1 MFFWVTATLLTLCAC
16 LALLWPFLRGRPVAA
31 TQAEAHDVEVYRD
44 QLRELDRDLA
54 RGTIAAAEAAQARA
68 EIGRRLLASDGALAG
83 GQPDSRPQSRL
94 PLAIASAAIL
104 AVPIVSWS
112 VYVAIGS
119 PRMPDQPLS
128 ARLEADPANSSAA
141 ELVARAERH
150 LAENPQD
157 GRGWDVLA
165 PIYLRMGRSAD
176 AATAY
181 RNAIRIN
188 GESAAR
194 QGGLGEALVAVAG
207 GIVTDEA
214 HAAFEAGRDQDPADA
229 RSRFFLALARAQ
241 EGDAAGSLAQWRTLE
256 AELPPDNPWKMAA
269 AQAVA
274 RADEISRQAGPDR
287 SSGGAVAEGDG
298 AEQAR
303 MIAGMVEGLDQ
314 RLRESSGTVE
324 EWERLIRSYMVLGRE
339 ADARDA
345 LLRGRSAMGE
355 QSAEAQRLV
364 AFAQELGL
372 AEAVR

>member
-1 MFFWVTATLLTLCAC
+1 MFFWLTATLLTLCAC
-16 LALLWPFLRGRPVAA
+16 LAVLWPFLRSRPLVAA
-31 TQAEAHDVEVYRD
+31 RPEAHDVEVYRD

-54 RGTIAAAEAAQARA
+54 RGTIAAEEAAQARA
-68 EIGRRLLASDGALAG
+68 EIARRLLASDGALAG
-83 GQPDSRPQSRL
+83 VQPRRAQSRL
-94 PLAIASAAIL
+94 PYAVASVAVL
-104 AVPIVSWS
+104 AVPIVSWG

-119 PRMPDQPLS
+119 PRLPDQPLV
-128 ARLEADPANSSAA
+128 ARLNADPAHSSSA

-150 LAENPQD
+150 LAANPQD

-176 AATAY
+176 AVTAY

-188 GESAAR
+188 GASAAR
-194 QGGLGEALVAVAG
+194 QGGLGEALVAAGG
-207 GIVTDEA
+207 GIVSAEA
-214 HAAFEAGRDQDPADA
+214 HAAFAAAREQDPADA
-229 RSRFFLALARAQ
+229 RARFFLALARAQ
-241 EGDAAGSLAQWRTLE
+241 EGDAAGSVAEWRSLE
-256 AELPPDNPWKMAA
+256 AALPADNPWRAAA
-269 AQAVA
+269 AQAL
-274 RADEISRQAGPDR
+274 SR
-287 SSGGAVAEGDG
+287 AEGVVPRNEGNDGDEG

-314 RLRESSGTVE
+314 RLRESKGTVE

-345 LLRGRSAMGE
+345 LSRGRSAMGE

-364 AFAQELGL
+364 VFAQALGL

>member
-1 MFFWVTATLLTLCAC
+1 MFFWLTATLLTLCAC
-16 LALLWPFLRGRPVAA
+16 LAVLWPFLRGRPVAA
-31 TQAEAHDVEVYRD
+31 ARAEAHDVEVYRD
-44 QLRELDRDLA
+44 QLRELERDLA
-54 RGTIAAAEAAQARA
+54 RGTIAADEAAQARA
-68 EIGRRLLASDGALAG
+68 EIARRLLASDGALADE
-83 GQPDSRPQSRL
+83 QPRRPQSRL
-94 PLAIASAAIL
+94 PYAVASVAIL
-104 AVPIVSWS
+104 AVPIVSWG

-119 PRMPDQPLS
+119 PRMPDQPLA
-128 ARLEADPANSSAA
+128 ARLNADPAHSSSA

-150 LAENPQD
+150 LAANPED

-176 AATAY
+176 AVTAY

-188 GESAAR
+188 GANAAR
-194 QGGLGEALVAVAG
+194 QGGMGEALVAAGG
-207 GIVTDEA
+207 GIVTGEA
-214 HAAFEAGRDQDPADA
+214 HAAFVAARELDPADA

-241 EGDAAGSLAQWRTLE
+241 EGDAAGSLAEWRSLE
-256 AELPPDNPWKMAA
+256 AELPPDNPWRAAA
-269 AQAVA
+269 AQALL
-274 RADEISRQAGPDR
+274 R
-287 SSGGAVAEGDG
+287 AEGLARRAGGEGEG

-314 RLRESSGTVE
+314 RLRESKGTVE

-345 LLRGRSAMGE
+345 LSRGRSAMGE

-364 AFAQELGL
+364 VFAQALGL